1 MGNTAMAKSSS
12 KKQKLTLAD
21 RADRHILYEKSVQDA
36 ESEIA
41 FVDETFRNLRGRE
54 PRTLREDFCGTANVC
69 CEWVR
74 RRPDNTAVGVDL
86 DASVLAWSQEH
97 KLPALKD
104 AEASRVRLIE
114 GDVLTTR
121 GRPVDVVLAM
131 NFSYWLF
138 KTRLLLRE
146 YFAAVHRNLKRDG
159 LFILDCYG
167 GYDAFRVLR
176 ERRQYRTHNYVW
188 HQASYNPISGLMNCH
203 IHFTFRDGSKLPE
216 AFSYEWRL
224 WTLPELREL
233 LAEAGFSKSIIYWQG
248 WDEKTGEPNGQ
259 FAPAETA
266 DADAGWIAYIAALK

>member
-1 MGNTAMAKSSS
+1 
-12 KKQKLTLAD
+12 
-21 RADRHILYEKSVQDA
+21 
-36 ESEIA
+36 
-41 FVDETFRNLRGRE
+41 
-54 PRTLREDFCGTANVC
+54 
-69 CEWVR
+69 
-74 RRPDNTAVGVDL
+74 
-86 DASVLAWSQEH
+86 
-97 KLPALKD
+97 
-104 AEASRVRLIE
+104 
-114 GDVLTTR
+114 
-121 GRPVDVVLAM
+121 M

-259 FAPAETA
+259 FAIEAAPPLRPAWLPEGREAT
-266 DADAGWIAYIAALK
+266 LKHFTTRLAKEGLVPLFARAPEQWHHYSRLEK